1 MNVLY
6 RNGDILTME
15 HGAYPEAVLTLDGRI
30 AFVGSEEE
38 ARRLAPENVVDCDL
52 AGKTLMPAFV
62 DSHSHISAVANGT
75 LQLNLETCQSADE
88 VKKAL
93 SAYIEK
99 NRIGPD
105 EWILAFGY
113 SGTLLKI
120 DLDEVCKNPV
130 FVSGKSKHFGIF
142 SSCALHLLGI
152 DSKDGYLEETALYEA
167 EKQIPMPGYEKLK
180 EAYRKAENEYFSY
193 GICTIQDACVPQEL
207 FSFYNEAVKENLFCA
222 DIVVYADARDLNK
235 AKEELAQIWQQ
246 YKNHVKMCGAKLFL
260 DGSPQTKTAWMKEP
274 YVGGGTGFR
283 AMDDEALR
291 AHLETCSRDNLQV
304 IAHSNGDMAAKQ
316 FIDALLELKRMPPR
330 PVVIHAQTISNAEI
344 ERIAGKDILLSFFV
358 AHTYYFGDIHM
369 KNLGA
374 KRAGRISPCG
384 TAERC
389 GVRFTLHQDAPVIRP
404 DMFET
409 IYCAAARKT
418 KDGAALSEKER
429 ISVYDALLAVTKN
442 AAYQCFEENDKGSIR
457 EGKKADLII
466 VSQNP
471 LKIQRECVKDIL
483 VLETIKDG
491 KTVFKRDQKI

>member
-1 MNVLY
+1 
-6 RNGDILTME
+6 
-15 HGAYPEAVLTLDGRI
+15 
-30 AFVGSEEE
+30 
-38 ARRLAPENVVDCDL
+38 
-52 AGKTLMPAFV
+52 
-62 DSHSHISAVANGT
+62 
-75 LQLNLETCQSADE
+75 
-88 VKKAL
+88 
-93 SAYIEK
+93 
-99 NRIGPD
+99 
-105 EWILAFGY
+105 
-113 SGTLLKI
+113 
-120 DLDEVCKNPV
+120 
-130 FVSGKSKHFGIF
+130 
-142 SSCALHLLGI
+142 
-152 DSKDGYLEETALYEA
+152 
-167 EKQIPMPGYEKLK
+167 
-180 EAYRKAENEYFSY
+180 
-193 GICTIQDACVPQEL
+193 
-207 FSFYNEAVKENLFCA
+207 
-222 DIVVYADARDLNK
+222 
-235 AKEELAQIWQQ
+235 
-246 YKNHVKMCGAKLFL
+246 
-260 DGSPQTKTAWMKEP
+260 
-274 YVGGGTGFR
+274 
-283 AMDDEALR
+283 MDDEALR
-291 AHLETCSRDNLQV
+291 THLETCSRDNLQV
-304 IAHSNGDMAAKQ
+304 IAHANGDMAAKQ

-330 PVVIHAQTISNAEI
+330 PVVIHAQTISDTEI

-457 EGKKADLII
+457 QGKKADLII

-471 LKIQRECVKDIL
+471 LKIQRERVKDIL